1 MVTIDN
7 LGDGVFYFDFGQ
19 SGFMVWT
26 VAKAAALAFALFG
39 EGKLLFSELE
49 KIE

>member
-1 MVTIDN
+1 
-7 LGDGVFYFDFGQ
+7 
-19 SGFMVWT
+19 MVWT